1 MWWYYY
7 KGIKRLNKTYITPF
21 DREDIFTLIKRID
34 GIGDIL
40 FGTVV
45 RVDTYNLTEKVE
57 GAKELASIVL
67 QQTKALENALQDLNK
82 KTDHINECKTVKD
95 LESEAD
101 NIYRQYVKKLF
112 SEEKDALTIFKKKE
126 ILDMLEQASD
136 KCQSTANVIISIF
149 IKNS

>member
-1 MWWYYY
+1 
-7 KGIKRLNKTYITPF
+7 
-21 DREDIFTLIKRID
+21 
-34 GIGDIL
+34 L